1 MENNPDITDTMQRDV
16 VRVFA
21 TPNQVDRAKRMF
33 ESAISQI
40 GKIKR
45 GERLKQVYTWE
56 ELPIESYNYWV
67 TISKDSV

>member
-1 MENNPDITDTMQRDV
+1 MENNPDITDTMQRDA

-67 TISKDSV
+67 TIAKDSV